1 MISKENLLKSLEDM
15 PDKINVDELLD
26 RILFIQKVEE
36 GQLESAQ
43 GRITSH
49 ESFKNE
55 MTSWFTSFQTL

>member
-36 GQLESAQ
+36 GLLEL
-43 GRITSH
+43 G
-49 ESFKNE
+49 
-55 MTSWFTSFQTL
+55 L